1 MLSDFHMQ
9 IARGQCVAIVGESG
23 SGKSTLAKLLL
34 GFYPLQK
41 GTINIC
47 GKNGRNSTIEEMRDL
62 IAYVPQEPYL
72 YEVSIAENIAYG
84 RGKKTQ
90 EVAREDIVNA
100 AKIANAHE
108 FIMRLPKGYDT
119 IPGESGNT
127 LSGGERQRI
136 AIARAVLKNAPILLL
151 DEATSALD
159 NESERLVNKAINRIS
174 RNHTTIIIAHRPS
187 TIAMAD
193 KVVRL

>member
-1 MLSDFHMQ
+1 MSPFGYTEGKEVLSDFHMQ

-119 IPGESGNT
+119 IPRGEWKHLIRWGTPADRHCQS
-127 LSGGERQRI
+127 
-136 AIARAVLKNAPILLL
+136 
-151 DEATSALD
+151 SAEKRTD
-159 NESERLVNKAINRIS
+159 SPA
-174 RNHTTIIIAHRPS
+174 
-187 TIAMAD
+187 
-193 KVVRL
+193 